1 MSWEAQEAKIRVDRE
16 LTGEDQFRLLG
27 GGRAGYQKGAFELRP
42 KGWVGVCQV
51 GRAGENLAGRG
62 KDMSSHPTQENPG
75 LCREL
80 GGGQCA

>member
-16 LTGEDQFRLLG
+16 LTGEDQFRWRG
-27 GGRAGYQKGAFELRP
+27 GAGYWKDAFELRP

-51 GRAGENLAGRG
+51 GRAGENLPGRG